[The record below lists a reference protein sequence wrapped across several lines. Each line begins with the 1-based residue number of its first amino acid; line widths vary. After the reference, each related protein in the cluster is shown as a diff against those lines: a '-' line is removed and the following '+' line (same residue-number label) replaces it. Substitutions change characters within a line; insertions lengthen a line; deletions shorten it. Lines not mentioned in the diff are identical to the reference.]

1 MSEPQPLWERYL
13 HMLQRFGTPEEI
25 GDVLDDLGRPAKVKE
40 RNAEIAAMLEARKR
54 TRWFFALARDTAAW
68 IVGVGAAIAMAYGAY
83 TFLHTT
89 VLPPAEPPAETR
101 PAEEPH
107 R

>member
-1 MSEPQPLWERYL
+1 MSDPQPLWERYL
-13 HMLQRFGTPEEI
+13 HMLHRFGSPEEI
-25 GDVLDDLGRPAKVKE
+25 GEILDDLGRPAKVRE

-54 TRWFFALARDTAAW
+54 TRWFFALARDTATW
-68 IVGVGAAIAMAYGAY
+68 IVGVGAAIAMVYGAY

-89 VLPPAEPPAETR
+89 AQPPQAPQAVEPR
-101 PAEEPH
+101 